1 MSFRQELETIIE
13 VAKSNGKAE
22 DPSIR
27 QRLADAW
34 MGLELQRYNALR
46 TLSDAGEFSNRAAMV
61 TKLHWATWHRDL
73 GKLAMDVLGP
83 ESEIAAGAPYELT
96 PLQMMYLFTRSDT
109 LYGGSNQIQRNII
122 GERALG
128 LPREPR

>member
-1 MSFRQELETIIE
+1 
-13 VAKSNGKAE
+13 V
-22 DPSIR
+22 R

-34 MGLELQRYNALR
+34 IGLELQRYTALR
-46 TLSDAGEFSNRAAMV
+46 TLSDAGEATDRAAMV
-61 TKLHWATWHRDL
+61 TKLFWASWHRDL

-83 ESEIAAGAPYELT
+83 ESEIAQEFPYDLT
-96 PLQMMYLFTRSDT
+96 PLQRMYLFTRSDT

-122 GERALG
+122 AERGLG